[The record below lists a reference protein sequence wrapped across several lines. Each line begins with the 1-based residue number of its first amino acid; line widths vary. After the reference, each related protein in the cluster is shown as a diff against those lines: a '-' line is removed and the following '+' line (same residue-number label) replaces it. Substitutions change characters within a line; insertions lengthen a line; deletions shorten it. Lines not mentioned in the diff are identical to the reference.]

1 MYFNNFPRINYDNTG
16 NQEFKVAVNILRR
29 VGMRTKIVSNL
40 SLFDTYDVG
49 EGDTPESI
57 ADFYY
62 NNPELHWIILLTND
76 IMDRYHDWP
85 MSTPQFLSYINDIYS
100 TPYATHHYEITQTSG
115 DTTTTIDI
123 GTDNTDY
130 PSATAITNLEY
141 EEAEQDKKRKI
152 RIIHSSYVE
161 QIITEFETML
171 KESAV

>member
-40 SLFDTYDVG
+40 SLFDIHDVG
-49 EGDTPESI
+49 EMDTPESV
-57 ADFYY
+57 ADLYY

-100 TPYATHHYEITQTSG
+100 TPYATHHYEIAQTSG

-123 GTDNTDY
+123 GTV
-130 PSATAITNLEY
+130 ITNLEY
-141 EEAEQDKKRKI
+141 EEAEQNKKRKI
-152 RIIHSSYVE
+152 RIIHPSYVE